1 MSNYYP
7 IYMMIIDTCIGK
19 ELDEVPS
26 NFMIT
31 KLFFLLLCFLII
43 YVLSL
48 LFYNVLQIVL
58 QKMRPPEGKRNRNP
72 PMWMKVEME
81 KN

>member
-1 MSNYYP
+1 MSNYFP
-7 IYMMIIDTCIGK
+7 LYMMIIEIGK
-19 ELDEVPS
+19 KLDEVPS
-26 NFMIT
+26 NFMVT
-31 KLFFLLLCFLII
+31 KFFFFLLLCFLII
-43 YVLSL
+43 YVLSW

>member
-1 MSNYYP
+1 
-7 IYMMIIDTCIGK
+7 MIIDTCIGK
-19 ELDEVPS
+19 ELDEVLS
-26 NFMIT
+26 NFIS
-31 KLFFLLLCFLII
+31 LLLCFLII
-43 YVLSL
+43 YVLSW
-48 LFYNVLQIVL
+48 LFYNVLQIVP